1 MNALLGY
8 RWLSL
13 IVGVSLLI
21 AACTPSAEAAGPAVL
36 KDVINTV
43 LVQLSVT
50 EQTAAGQEDLAL
62 PLGSTVTT
70 GTSSLARV
78 AFGNRALLRL
88 TSNTSIE
95 LQQPDVDESI
105 RLNLTQGHLL
115 LSLFGLRTNLRT
127 PIAHIWLDGFA
138 DVTYYTGAAADDMG
152 DDILSLRCYA
162 GPCDVKGANF
172 ELRLENLEVLDVSNL
187 GGVFNRSR
195 LTELDLQQF
204 MADNPGSAGIIAT
217 LTAMPTNT
225 STSTMTPSP
234 TATLPT
240 NTPTNTSTVTPTS
253 TETSTPRPTPF
264 PTRRPPTIPPVIEVT
279 FTPVPPTR
287 TPIPDNGGGGGG
299 GNNPTAIPPTTPPV
313 ITIEPT
319 VPTNT
324 PIPTDPP
331 PPQDTPVPPPTST
344 PLP

>member
-1 MNALLGY
+1 MKASRGY
-8 RWLSL
+8 RWF
-13 IVGVSLLI
+13 SLLASAGLLV
-21 AACTPSAEAAGPAVL
+21 AACNQGVEVAGPAVL

-43 LVQLSVT
+43 LVQGSST
-50 EQTAAGQEDLAL
+50 EQPQAGAEDLAL
-62 PLGSTVTT
+62 PLGSQIST

-95 LQQPDVDESI
+95 LLQPDVDESI

-115 LSLFGLRTNLRT
+115 LSLFGLQTNLRT
-127 PIAHIWLDGFA
+127 PIAHIWLNGFA
-138 DVTYYTGAAADDMG
+138 DVTYYTGAANDDMG

-162 GPCDVKGANF
+162 GPCDVKGATF
-172 ELRLENLEVLDVSNL
+172 EIRLENLEVLDVSNL

-234 TATLPT
+234 TATIPT
-240 NTPTNTSTVTPTS
+240 NTPTNTSTVTPTP
-253 TETSTPRPTPF
+253 TNTSTPRPTPI
-264 PTRRPPTIPPVIEVT
+264 PTRRPPTIPPVIEVSAS
-279 FTPVPPTR
+279 PVPPTR
-287 TPIPDNGGGGGG
+287 APTSTTGGGGGG
-299 GNNPTAIPPTTPPV
+299 GEPPPVVPTTQMPTATQ
-313 ITIEPT
+313 ITI
-319 VPTNT
+319 TNT
-324 PIPTDPP
+324 PIPPDTQVPTVTSPP
-331 PPQDTPVPPPTST
+331 TDTPVPPP
-344 PLP
+344 PP

>member
-1 MNALLGY
+1 MLATV
-8 RWLSL
+8 SV
-13 IVGVSLLI
+13 IV
-21 AACTPSAEAAGPAVL
+21 AACNTGVEVAGPAVL

-43 LVQLSVT
+43 LVQDSST
-50 EQTAAGQEDLAL
+50 EQPQAGAEDMAL
-62 PLGSTVTT
+62 PLGSLIST

-95 LQQPDVDESI
+95 LLQPDVDESI

-127 PIAHIWLDGFA
+127 PIAHIWLNGFA

-162 GPCDVKGANF
+162 GPCDVKGASF

-234 TATLPT
+234 TATIPT
-240 NTPTNTSTVTPTS
+240 NTPTNTSTVTPTP
-253 TETSTPRPTPF
+253 TNTSTPRPTPI

-279 FTPVPPTR
+279 ASPVPPTR
-287 TPIPDNGGGGGG
+287 TPTSSGGGGGG
-299 GNNPTAIPPTTPPV
+299 EQPTAVVPTTPGPTATLLV
-313 ITIEPT
+313 ITNTPIPPDT
-319 VPTNT
+319 AVPTNT
-324 PIPTDPP
+324 PPPT
-331 PPQDTPVPPPTST
+331 DTPVPPTS
-344 PLP
+344 PP